1 MKKCRVLHINDG
13 NSRELTNG
21 NSFFAEHEPK
31 TEQAINKLMEM
42 GYEVKQMVP
51 QYSPSIQGNSGSF
64 TFYLS
69 GYSYYLEKEF
79 TDDENDDE
87 EFEKLFSE
95 LNPVNAYDDYDP
107 LDEDFDLD
115 EEDDISDEELIA
127 LFTKKEDTKKDSD
140 EAPKEEPAE

>member
-21 NSFFAEHEPK
+21 NRFFAEHEPK
-31 TEQAINKLMEM
+31 TEQAITKLMEM

-51 QYSPSIQGNSGSF
+51 QYSPSIQGNSGSY

-79 TDDENDDE
+79 TYDENDDE

-95 LNPVNAYDDYDP
+95 LNPVNTDDDDDDDDDYD
-107 LDEDFDLD
+107 LD
-115 EEDDISDEELIA
+115 DDELIA
-127 LFTKKEDTKKDSD
+127 LFTRKEDTKKDSD
-140 EAPKEEPAE
+140 EAPKGEPAE

>member
-21 NSFFAEHEPK
+21 NRFFAEHEPK

-95 LNPVNAYDDYDP
+95 LNPVNADDDYDP

-115 EEDDISDEELIA
+115 EEDDLSDEELIA